1 MTHKPKQWVLAD
13 QNEKF
18 RIFRYEAKEET
29 ESALW
34 IDLRWS
40 ITRELYVAF
49 RSNAF
54 EDSEGWIP
62 FARPVK
68 HHAVAKRQAF
78 EAISLACVPA

>member
-13 QNEKF
+13 QNDKF
-18 RIFRYEAKEET
+18 RLYHYEPREES

-34 IDLRWS
+34 VDLRYS
-40 ITRELYVAF
+40 IERQLYVAF

-54 EDSEGWIP
+54 EDSAAWIP